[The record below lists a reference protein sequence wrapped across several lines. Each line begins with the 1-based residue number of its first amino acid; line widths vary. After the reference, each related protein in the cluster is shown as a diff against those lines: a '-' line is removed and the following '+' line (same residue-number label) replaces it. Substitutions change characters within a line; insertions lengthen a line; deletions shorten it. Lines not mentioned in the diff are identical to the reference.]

1 MSCSPRLNRARAF
14 LHGLGLTLLAGCAV
28 LDGGPGEGV
37 AYRPSDGLLND
48 PDLQGVVD
56 AQVRRD
62 GAALVGLLSS
72 PTGAVRARAALAL
85 GSVQDTAAVAALTG
99 ALEDTEAAVRRDAAF
114 ALGQARVASAMTDL
128 AGVFPSE
135 EDVAVRRWILRAL
148 GNLARIE
155 AVTALLSL
163 ELRPD
168 EEATRVAALAHVGA
182 VGGVA
187 TREGRAPPLAR
198 LDHADPAMR
207 RNSAYYFGR
216 LADASAWAPQVS
228 RVREALNGYG
238 RSDPAAMYLIQA
250 LGRLGEPADGPRIRS
265 WASEARD
272 WRIRANAVT
281 ALGALPPDPENR
293 EALLTALDDGSP
305 QVAAAAAQALARGNS
320 VPSELRRMEA
330 WIEAH
335 PDGWQV
341 AAPLLVVLARADE
354 REFVFAWV
362 DGLPEGDPF
371 RWDVGLQALGF
382 MPGEEAV
389 ERLRRAAASTDPRIQ
404 GGAVGALLQRW
415 SEDRFSGGA
424 AESYFPIFS
433 GVIRGRSLQ
442 AAFSAAQ
449 ALSDPQFARL
459 GSLAV
464 LMEAYRGMK
473 APDQLEPMI
482 AILESLGRIGS
493 PGPAALLSEAARAPQ
508 PALRAAAAQALRAL
522 GLPVSDPAPAERGPD
537 ATAPGDDEAQRVDW
551 AYLASLGTAP
561 LLRLDTERGDVVLR
575 LHPEEAPLTVQTLT
589 QLAQQGKYDGVP
601 FHRVVPN
608 FVVQGGDFSS
618 GDGFGGP
625 GFAIP
630 SEFTLVAFGEGVAGM
645 ASSGKDTEGSQFFI
659 THSPQ
664 PHLDGVYTAFG
675 WVVEGMDVVERLMVG
690 DRVVRA
696 SVEPGR

>member
-1 MSCSPRLNRARAF
+1 MNRRHRSNRVGA
-14 LHGLGLTLLAGCAV
+14 LLLGLGLLAGCTA
-28 LDGGPGEGV
+28 LDGGPGEDV
-37 AYRPSDGLLND
+37 AYRPPDGLLAD

-72 PTGAVRARAALAL
+72 PTGPVRARAALAL
-85 GSVQDTAAVAALTG
+85 GSVQDTAAVAALTA
-99 ALEDTEAAVRRDAAF
+99 ALEDREASVRRDAAF
-114 ALGQARVASAMTDL
+114 ALGQAGVASAIAPL
-128 AGVFPSE
+128 ADAFPSE
-135 EDVAVRRWILRAL
+135 EDAAVRQEILRAL

-155 AVTALLSL
+155 AVTGLLRL

-168 EEATRVAALAHVGA
+168 EEAARVAALAHVGA
-182 VGGVA
+182 VRGVA
-187 TREGRAPPLAR
+187 TQEGQAR
-198 LDHADPAMR
+198 LLAVLDDPDAAMR
-207 RNSAYYFGR
+207 RNAAYYFGR

-228 RVREALNGYG
+228 RVRDALNGYG
-238 RSDPAAMYLIQA
+238 RADPAAMYLIQA
-250 LGRLGEPADGPRIRS
+250 LGRLGDRADGARIRS
-265 WASEARD
+265 WVSGARD
-272 WRIRANAVT
+272 WRIRTAAAA

-305 QVAAAAAQALARGNS
+305 QVAAAAAQALARGNP
-320 VPSELRRMEA
+320 VPSELQRMRA

-335 PDGWQV
+335 PDAWQV

-354 REFVFAWV
+354 REFVFAWL

-389 ERLRRAAASTDPRIQ
+389 ERLQRAAASADPRIQ

-424 AESYFPIFS
+424 ADRYFPVFS
-433 GVIRGRSLQ
+433 GVLRGRSPQ

-459 GSLAV
+459 GNLAA

-473 APDQLEPMI
+473 APEQLEPMI
-482 AILESLGRIGS
+482 AIVESLGRIGS
-493 PGPAALLSEAARAPQ
+493 PEAADLLSEAARAPQ
-508 PALRAAAAQALRAL
+508 PALRAAAARAL
-522 GLPVSDPAPAERGPD
+522 ESMGLAVPDPAPAERAPD

-561 LLRLDTERGDVVLR
+561 RLRLETERGDVVLR
-575 LHPEEAPLTVQTLT
+575 LHTEEAPLTVQTLAR
-589 QLAQQGKYDGVP
+589 LAQQGKYDGVP

-630 SEFTLVAFGEGVAGM
+630 SEFTLVPFGRGVAGM

-664 PHLDGVYTAFG
+664 PHLDGAYTAFG
-675 WVVEGMDVVERLMVG
+675 WVVEGMDVVDRLMVG
-690 DRVVRA
+690 DRIVRA
-696 SVEPGR
+696 SVEPAR